1 MRKKNLFKKLIATA
15 GAMVMALTMMM
26 PMGVSAAP
34 APTIDTN
41 EPVTLKITKYEGN
54 DSSNRDDRVTG
65 KEDNSV
71 IGTVLS
77 GVEFTALKI
86 ADIDQSTTATGTT
99 VQYKLTQSGASVL
112 GNGATEEEVK
122 TGAQLNAWLKDQTAS
137 GLTTSL
143 SSITEGKFTGTT
155 GTDGIVYFSNDTSL
169 STTSKKVDITT
180 SGQGLYLIVETDA
193 PNTVTERSVPFIVS
207 LPMTEKL
214 TSGEQGQEAKTQ
226 NWQYTVYA
234 YPKNATGEVD
244 IDKEISLVDG
254 TSQTTGAVVANA
266 SVGDVITYKVTYKV
280 PVQENGLSELIV
292 TDTMSKG
299 LTFKNVSGIK
309 RTTVGHT
316 GTLVANNYT
325 VSSEGGNG
333 NPTTIKID
341 FANYLS
347 SLEKSITESFEIT
360 YTATLNEYAV
370 LGKTGNTNEVK
381 LQWKNTGDTTSNVQ
395 PGNKTTVF
403 TYGIDLT
410 KTGENSVGLEGV
422 QFALTDSSDKEVF
435 VEKKTVG
442 SNTYYVSTGEDSGSN
457 IMTTIADGKLFIRG
471 LEPGTYKLTEV
482 KTNTGYVLLKA
493 PVIVRIVQTNANDG
507 TADGYVKS
515 GESTE
520 TKVNMTNDTI
530 NSDSQVALVPL
541 TVVNNKGFDLPQTG
555 AAGTALFAIVGIV
568 LAAVAGGLLFF
579 LKRSPKRR

>member
-1 MRKKNLFKKLIATA
+1 MRKKNLLKKLIATA

-34 APTIDTN
+34 APTID
-41 EPVTLKITKYEGN
+41 ESAPVTLKITKYEGN
-54 DSSNRDDRVTG
+54 DSSNRNDSVTG

-71 IGTVLS
+71 SGTVLS

-112 GNGATEEEVK
+112 GNGATEDEVK
-122 TGAQLNAWLKDQTAS
+122 TGAQLNDWLKDQTAS

-143 SSITEGKFTGTT
+143 SSITEGKYWGTT

-169 STTSKKVDITT
+169 STTSTKVNISG
-180 SGQGLYLIVETDA
+180 SGQGLYLIVETHA

-254 TSQTTGAVVANA
+254 TSQTTDAVVANA

-299 LTFKNVSGIK
+299 LTFKTVSEIK
-309 RTTVGHT
+309 RTTAGHT
-316 GTLVANNYT
+316 GTLVADNYT
-325 VSSEGGNG
+325 VSSEGEDG
-333 NPTTIKID
+333 NPTIIKID
-341 FANYLS
+341 FGKYLS
-347 SLEKSITESFEIT
+347 SLAPSTTESFEIT

-381 LQWKNTGDTTSNVQ
+381 LQWENTGDTTSNEQ

-410 KTGENSVGLEGV
+410 KTGENSAGLEGV
-422 QFALTDSSDKEVF
+422 QFALTDNSDNEVF
-435 VEKKTVG
+435 VEKKTMG
-442 SNTYYVSTGEDSGSN
+442 SNIYYVPTGADSGSN
-457 IMTTIADGKLFIRG
+457 IMTTITDGKLFIRG

-482 KTNTGYVLLKA
+482 KTNTGYVLLKD
-493 PVIVRIVQTNANDG
+493 PVIVRIERANANDG
-507 TADGYVKS
+507 TAKGYVKS
-515 GESTE
+515 GDGAETE
-520 TKVNMTNDTI
+520 VSMTDDTI
-530 NSDSQVALVPL
+530 NDGSQVALVPL

-555 AAGTALFAIVGIV
+555 AAGTALFAVAGMAI
-568 LAAVAGGLLFF
+568 AAVAGGLLFF
-579 LKRSPKRR
+579 LRRSSKK